1 MRRQARS
8 RRAVSRVLRRSDPD
22 AKRRVTRLGRRPRPS
37 RLNAGAA
44 RKRLRRRDDTSAA
57 PKRGARD
64 QGVARGARRTPSFG
78 GPALLPDLPSRDP
91 AGRAGNRSRPALPL
105 GSSPRASLDDAPPMP
120 RAARPRERRRTPSR
134 HQRRHA
140 MTVKLQ
146 ATADALDTS
155 RLDAALDTQEEDEE
169 WRSWWTQLPDF
180 IKPDYPLDIPP
191 NRMPFVRYVFT
202 AVGAPRFCPQLR
214 PGRDLPGRRR
224 PALLPRRPEGS
235 LAGSVPVVDDDL
247 RQRDRRGVRAVDAR
261 HGQPLRAQ
269 AASASPARR
278 AGSHRKRR
286 LADAARR
293 PA

>member
-37 RLNAGAA
+37 RQRCRGAQALKASGRHVRSAEA
-44 RKRLRRRDDTSAA
+44 RGQGPRRR
-57 PKRGARD
+57 
-64 QGVARGARRTPSFG
+64 ARGASDPTFG
-78 GPALLPDLPSRDP
+78 GPASLPYLASRDP

-191 NRMPFVRYVFT
+191 NR
-202 AVGAPRFCPQLR
+202 
-214 PGRDLPGRRR
+214 
-224 PALLPRRPEGS
+224 
-235 LAGSVPVVDDDL
+235 
-247 RQRDRRGVRAVDAR
+247 
-261 HGQPLRAQ
+261 
-269 AASASPARR
+269 
-278 AGSHRKRR
+278 
-286 LADAARR
+286 
-293 PA
+293 